1 MMSELFTVYGLLCA
15 LALLLTLLATGLWYR
30 LRGLAYGTWIRFCVL
45 AIPLAWLCSRA
56 VFALTNILY
65 YVVTVENPALML
77 RFRDGG
83 YSLFGAL
90 GGLILA
96 AFLTAKWQRAP
107 IGVMLDGVGLGAPIG
122 AFVERLAQTGTGVG
136 WGDAINSEW
145 LMPLGVT
152 ENYWHP
158 VYLYQAVCTL
168 LLLLALVAWLI
179 SRKGRIASGD
189 LLLVFM
195 VLYGCM
201 EVVLESLCSDGH
213 MVVHHFVHISQI
225 IAIVL
230 PVIALAVWTARLVK
244 KQTKK
249 SQAIIPWLLTAA
261 CIGIG
266 IKQEFA
272 VDHSEHILV
281 DYGIMAASMAVIA
294 VASLIT
300 RKKANS

>member
-1 MMSELFTVYGLLCA
+1 MGELFTNYGLLCA
-15 LALLLTLLATGLWYR
+15 LALLVTLLAAGLWHR
-30 LRGLAYGTWIRFCVL
+30 LRGINYGTWIRFCVL

-56 VFALTNILY
+56 VFAFTNILY

-96 AFLTAKWQRAP
+96 AFLTAKWQRVQV
-107 IGVMLDGVGLGAPIG
+107 GTLLDGIGLGAPLG
-122 AFVERLAQTGTGVG
+122 AFIERLAQTGTGVG

-152 ENYWHP
+152 ENNWHP
-158 VYLYQAVCTL
+158 VYLYQAAFAL
-168 LLLLALVAWLI
+168 LVLLMLIVWLA
-179 SRKGRIASGD
+179 SRKGQVVSGD

-195 VLYGCM
+195 VLYGCT

-230 PVIALAVWTARLVK
+230 PVASQVVWTVRLARKGAK
-244 KQTKK
+244 KGQ
-249 SQAIIPWLLTAA
+249 IISIWLITAA
-261 CIGIG
+261 MIGIG

-272 VDHSEHILV
+272 VDHSEHIIL
-281 DYGIMAASMAVIA
+281 DYGIMAAAMAV
-294 VASLIT
+294 VAIGALYL
-300 RKKANS
+300 RRQADA

>member
-1 MMSELFTVYGLLCA
+1 MSELFTNYGLLCA
-15 LALLLTLLATGLWYR
+15 LALLLTLLVAGLWYR
-30 LRGLAYGTWIRFCVL
+30 LRGLHYGTWIRFCVL
-45 AIPLAWLCSRA
+45 AIPLCWLCSRA

-77 RFRDGG
+77 HFRDGG

-90 GGLILA
+90 GGVILA
-96 AFLTAKWQRAP
+96 AFLTAKQQRVS
-107 IGVMLDGVGLGAPIG
+107 IGVMLDGVGLAAPVG
-122 AFVERLAQTGTGVG
+122 AFIERLAQTGTGVG

-145 LMPLGVT
+145 LMPIGVT
-152 ENYWHP
+152 ENAWHP
-158 VYLYQAVCTL
+158 VYLYQAACAL
-168 LLLLALVAWLI
+168 ILLLALVVWLLI
-179 SRKGRIASGD
+179 RKGQPVPGD

-195 VLYGCM
+195 VLYGCS

-230 PVIALAVWTARLVK
+230 PVIALAAWTARLVK
-244 KQTKK
+244 KDAKK
-249 SQAIIPWLLTAA
+249 GQIIAIWLVTAA
-261 CIGIG
+261 MIGIG

-294 VASLIT
+294 IGALYLR
-300 RKKANS
+300 RKAEA

>member
-1 MMSELFTVYGLLCA
+1 MSELFTHYGLLCA
-15 LALLLTLLATGLWYR
+15 LAMLATLLVAGFWCR
-30 LRGLAYGTWIRFCVL
+30 LRGVAYGAWIRLCVL
-45 AIPLAWLCSRA
+45 GIPLAWLCSRA
-56 VFALTNILY
+56 AYCLTNIPY
-65 YVVTVENPALML
+65 YFITIENPALMF
-77 RFRDGG
+77 RFWDGG

-107 IGVMLDGVGLGAPIG
+107 IGVMLDGVGLAAPVG
-122 AFVERLAQTGTGVG
+122 AFIERLAQTGTGVG

-145 LMPLGVT
+145 LMPIGVT
-152 ENYWHP
+152 ENAWHP
-158 VYLYQAVCTL
+158 VYLYQAACAFI
-168 LLLLALVAWLI
+168 LLLALVVWI
-179 SRKGRIASGD
+179 VIRKGQPIPGD

-195 VLYGCM
+195 VLYGCS

-230 PVIALAVWTARLVK
+230 PVIALAAWTARLVK
-244 KQTKK
+244 KGAKK
-249 SQAIIPWLLTAA
+249 DQIIAIWLVTAA
-261 CIGIG
+261 MIGIG

-294 VASLIT
+294 IGALYLR
-300 RKKANS
+300 RKAEA